1 MGNPKKW
8 ATVYL
13 PDDLADRLNK
23 YILSAINERGLMLHG
38 IKSEIMKQALKEW
51 LDKHEKEPLKLPA
64 Q

>member
-1 MGNPKKW
+1 
-8 ATVYL
+8 
-13 PDDLADRLNK
+13 
-23 YILSAINERGLMLHG
+23 MLHG